1 MRKECSEP
9 IGAGRPHHD
18 NLEVM
23 TVKMKG
29 THDALTGESI
39 LRGAVIQ
46 TTSSAMKHPGTGTKG
61 SARVL
66 LESTLLIQKEI
77 REWNCV

>member
-39 LRGAVIQ
+39 LRGAVGDSDHILGNE
-46 TTSSAMKHPGTGTKG
+46 TSWHRNKG
-61 SARVL
+61 
-66 LESTLLIQKEI
+66 ECTCTP
-77 REWNCV
+77 REHTPYSKGN